1 MSNNIQSYELDSTTS
16 ITAVESLSKVS
27 SRALETKKYTY
38 LFIKRS
44 FDIAISL
51 IGCLFL
57 LPITAVIKICY
68 MVTGD
73 FEPVIFSQKR
83 IGKDGKLFTFYKFRS
98 MCKNADEVLF
108 KMLEENPEMAEE
120 YRINKK
126 LKNDPRITKIG
137 KIIRKTSIDELPQ
150 LINILKGD
158 MSVVGNR
165 PYLPREIE
173 DMKFHYDDI
182 IKTKPGLTGLWQVSG
197 RSDTTFH
204 KRMELESYYSNCCGL
219 KMDIKIF
226 FKTFKTV
233 LIHKGAK

>member
-1 MSNNIQSYELDSTTS
+1 MSNNIQSLDIDTTS
-16 ITAVESLSKVS
+16 NIATVESLSTVS
-27 SRALETKKYTY
+27 TRALETKRITY
-38 LFIKRS
+38 LFIKRT
-44 FDIAISL
+44 FDIVSSL

-57 LPITAVIKICY
+57 LPITAVIKVCY
-68 MVTGD
+68 MATGD

-126 LKNDPRITKIG
+126 LKHDPRITKIG
-137 KIIRKTSIDELPQ
+137 RFIRKTSIDELPQ

-165 PYLPREIE
+165 PYLPREID

-182 IKTKPGLTGLWQVSG
+182 IKTKPGLTGLWQVS
-197 RSDTTFH
+197 R
-204 KRMELESYYSNCCGL
+204 
-219 KMDIKIF
+219 KIRYN
-226 FKTFKTV
+226 
-233 LIHKGAK
+233 IS